1 MDTIMALKPAWSL
14 LGCML
19 LVALYAIGG
28 YLNLWKIR
36 TSKSIRHA
44 YDSFKMQP
52 DGSFSN
58 PPYGMVMPMNSIH
71 DHSGFMDRPGQL
83 QSDGSFNNL
92 PYGMGASM
100 NSDHDHFGFMD
111 SSAQLQPDGSFNNL
125 PYGIGTSTNSDHD
138 RFGS

>member
-28 YLNLWKIR
+28 YLNFWKIR
-36 TSKSIRHA
+36 TSKPIRHA
-44 YDSFKMQP
+44 DDSFKMQP
-52 DGSFSN
+52 D
-58 PPYGMVMPMNSIH
+58 
-71 DHSGFMDRPGQL
+71 R
-83 QSDGSFNNL
+83 SFNNL
-92 PYGMGASM
+92 PYGMAMPTNSVRDHFGLMDNTAQWQPDDSFDNHLYRMGASM